1 MGDQQELFSAIKEGA
16 DAVSKSSSDIVEE
29 NALEPLNHLT
39 RDKHPQQELFI
50 CDVADAVLKDIM
62 QQMEHPFYSLSK
74 TPVNK
79 IREYRNGDNWI
90 RIAPS
95 AYGLATI
102 YDKDILIYAISQLM
116 AAKARGEEISPR
128 VRINTH
134 EFLIFSNRGTG
145 GSEYKNFVKA
155 LERLRGTTITTNV
168 RTGDEEQTDIFGLID
183 TSSIRRKNGLD
194 GRLLWVEVVLS
205 KWVFNAIQSN
215 EVLSMSRDYFR
226 LSKPY
231 ERRVYEIARKHC
243 GKKEEWVI
251 GQEKLRNKMGATST
265 MYKFRFFIKELIERD
280 TLPEYSVQLDGEN
293 VVFRNREKS
302 LPTKP
307 VRIFIKEQTKEN
319 AKKHTIPVGGDVH
332 AWFED
337 WVEWWNNQGC
347 PELKSPDGA
356 FIGFCKKRAE
366 TMPKRH

>member
-1 MGDQQELFSAIKEGA
+1 MKDQQELFEE
-16 DAVSKSSSDIVEE
+16 DKSVLPLPSSDDIDGKV
-29 NALEPLNHLT
+29 LGSRNHLT

-74 TPVNK
+74 TPVK
-79 IREYRNGDNWI
+79 TIREYRNGDNWI
-90 RIAPS
+90 RVSPG

-116 AAKARGEEISPR
+116 AAKARGEAISPR
-128 VRINTH
+128 VRINTY

-155 LERLRGTTITTNV
+155 LERLRGTTITTNI
-168 RTGDEEQTDIFGLID
+168 RTGDEEQADIFGLID
-183 TSSIRRKNGLD
+183 SGAIKRKNGLD
-194 GRLLWVEVVLS
+194 GRLLWVDVVLS
-205 KWVFNAIQSN
+205 KWVFNAIKSN

-231 ERRVYEIARKHC
+231 ERRAYEIARKHC
-243 GKKEEWVI
+243 GKKDEWVI

-265 MYKFRFFIKELIERD
+265 LYKFRFFIKELVERD
-280 TLPEYSVQLDGEN
+280 PLPEYSVHLEGEN
-293 VVFRNREKS
+293 VVFRNRHKA
-302 LPTKP
+302 LPSST
-307 VRIFIKEQTKEN
+307 VRPIIKNQTYEN
-319 AKKHTIPVGGDVH
+319 AKKYTIPAGADVYG
-332 AWFED
+332 WFEE

-347 PELKSPDGA
+347 PDLKSPDGA
-356 FIGFCKKRAE
+356 FMGFCKKRAE
-366 TMPKRH
+366 KMPKRC